1 MLHSAWRHAVLAQRG
16 DILSMKHSIPPHLL
30 RAGLRAANP
39 NLVAAD
45 KVWSRHSH
53 DKVNIG
59 ETLGNVIRTLHKAL
73 PLDEPLRA
81 LSIGSSNEPQFRI
94 LTAMFRG
101 GVHLLDLDREALGIL
116 RERVRRQTTRHVFP
130 HRADFHRLLLDREAT
145 TAFARRKLGG
155 RRVHLVTLHH
165 SLYYCPE
172 AEWEVLFR
180 NLHRHV
186 LARRS
191 AVHAVLM
198 ASRSA
203 NPHTT
208 TWLYNHFAG
217 KFCGHVNDQDLRRFG
232 RRLKAGP
239 AFADVHVS
247 ERTDRVTFWVD
258 DFAGFMAVIWMIL
271 LYPHVH
277 DYSPAQR
284 RAIVEH
290 VYHTFWRRRQ
300 PLIQTQHHLTLYR
313 GIPLQRSP

>member
-1 MLHSAWRHAVLAQRG
+1 MTTA
-16 DILSMKHSIPPHLL
+16 IPRPLL

-45 KVWSRHSH
+45 KVWSRHSR

-59 ETLGNVIRTLHKAL
+59 ETLGGVIRMLHKVL
-73 PLDEPLRA
+73 PLGQPLRA

-101 GVHLLDLDREALGIL
+101 GLHLLDLDREALRL
-116 RERVRRQTTRHVFP
+116 VRERIRRQTTRHVFA
-130 HRADFHRLLLDREAT
+130 HCVNFRRLLLKGEAT
-145 TAFARRKLGG
+145 AAFAHRVLGR

-172 AEWEVLFR
+172 SEWEILFR
-180 NLHRHV
+180 NLHRHL

-198 ASRSA
+198 ASRS
-203 NPHTT
+203 NDPHTT

-217 KFCGHVNDQDLRRFG
+217 QFCGHVNDQDLRRFG
-232 RRLKAGP
+232 RRLKSDP
-239 AFADVHVS
+239 AFADVRVC
-247 ERTDRVTFWVD
+247 ERTDRVEFWVD
-258 DFAGFMAVIWMIL
+258 DFAAFMAVVWMIL
-271 LYPHVH
+271 LHPHVH
-277 DYSPAQR
+277 RYTPPQQ

-300 PLIQTQHHLTLYR
+300 PLVQSQHHLTLFR
-313 GIPLQRSP
+313 GLSVAGGG

>member
-1 MLHSAWRHAVLAQRG
+1 MNAPV
-16 DILSMKHSIPPHLL
+16 PPRLL
-30 RAGLRAANP
+30 RAGLCAANP

-59 ETLGNVIRTLHKAL
+59 EALGGIIRVLHMTL
-73 PLDEPLRA
+73 PLHQPLRA

-101 GVHLLDLDREALGIL
+101 GVHLLDLDRDALRIV
-116 RERVRRQTTRHVFP
+116 RERVRRQTTAHVFP
-130 HRADFHRLLLDREAT
+130 HLADFRRHLLDRKAAA
-145 TAFARRKLGG
+145 AFVRQVLKRQ
-155 RRVHLVTLHH
+155 RVHLVTLHH

-172 AEWEVLFR
+172 AEWETLFQ

-186 LARRS
+186 LAPRS

-198 ASRSA
+198 AARSA
-203 NPHTT
+203 DPHTT

-217 KFCGHVNDQDLRRFG
+217 KFCGHVNDQDLLRFG
-232 RRLKAGP
+232 RRLKASP
-239 AFADVHVS
+239 AFADVRIHAQ
-247 ERTDRVTFWVD
+247 TDRVKFWVD

-271 LYPHVH
+271 LYPHIH
-277 DYSPAQR
+277 DYSAAQR

-290 VYHTFWRRRQ
+290 VYRNFWRRRQ
-300 PLIQTQHHLTLYR
+300 PLIQSQHHLTLFR
-313 GIPLQRSP
+313 RIPVAPVA

>member
-1 MLHSAWRHAVLAQRG
+1 MTAL
-16 DILSMKHSIPPHLL
+16 IPRQLL

-39 NLVAAD
+39 NLVTAD

-59 ETLGNVIRTLHKAL
+59 ETLGSVIRVLHKAL
-73 PLDEPLRA
+73 PVNAPLRA

-94 LTAMFRG
+94 LAAMFRG
-101 GVHLLDLDREALGIL
+101 GLHLLDLDREAL
-116 RERVRRQTTRHVFP
+116 RMVQERIRRQTTAHVFP
-130 HRADFHRLLLDREAT
+130 HQADFRRILLDRVAT
-145 TAFARRKLGG
+145 AAFARNVLGG

-172 AEWEVLFR
+172 PEWEVLFG

-198 ASRSA
+198 ASRSTD
-203 NPHTT
+203 PHTT
-208 TWLYNHFAG
+208 TWLYNHFAR
-217 KFCGHVNDQDLRRFG
+217 KFCGHINDQDLRRFG
-232 RRLKAGP
+232 QRLRAEST
-239 AFADVHVS
+239 FADIQVR
-247 ERTDRVTFWVD
+247 ERTDRVQFWVN
-258 DFAGFMAVIWMIL
+258 DFAGFMAVVWMIL

-277 DYSPAQR
+277 NYSSEQR

-290 VYHTFWRRRQ
+290 VYHKFWRRRQ
-300 PLIQTQHHLTLYR
+300 PLVQSQHHLTLYR
-313 GIPLQRSP
+313 GISFERLG

>member
-1 MLHSAWRHAVLAQRG
+1 MTASVPR
-16 DILSMKHSIPPHLL
+16 HLL
-30 RAGLRAANP
+30 QAGLCAANP

-45 KVWSRHSH
+45 KVWSRHSR

-59 ETLGNVIRTLHKAL
+59 EALGGVIRTLHKAL

-101 GVHLLDLDREALGIL
+101 GLHLLDLDREALNL
-116 RERVRRQTTRHVFP
+116 VRERVRRQATGHVFSY
-130 HRADFHRLLLDREAT
+130 AVDFRRLFLDSDAT
-145 TAFARRKLGG
+145 AAFARSVLGG

-172 AEWEVLFR
+172 AEWLVLFR

-186 LARRS
+186 LAPRG

-203 NPHTT
+203 NPYTT

-217 KFCGHVNDQDLRRFG
+217 FV
-232 RRLKAGP
+232 
-239 AFADVHVS
+239 VTS
-247 ERTDRVTFWVD
+247 TIRTC
-258 DFAGFMAVIWMIL
+258 AVL
-271 LYPHVH
+271 
-277 DYSPAQR
+277 AT
-284 RAIVEH
+284 A
-290 VYHTFWRRRQ
+290 
-300 PLIQTQHHLTLYR
+300 
-313 GIPLQRSP
+313 

>member
-1 MLHSAWRHAVLAQRG
+1 MAT
-16 DILSMKHSIPPHLL
+16 SIPRHLL
-30 RAGLRAANP
+30 QAGLRAANP

-45 KVWSRHSH
+45 KVWSRHSR

-59 ETLGNVIRTLHKAL
+59 EALGGIIRTLHKEL
-73 PLDEPLRA
+73 PLAEPLRA

-101 GVHLLDLDREALGIL
+101 GLHLLDQDREALGL
-116 RERVRRQTTRHVFP
+116 VQERVRRQATNHVFP
-130 HRADFHRLLLDREAT
+130 HSVDFRRLLLDGRAT
-145 TAFARRKLGG
+145 ATFAREVLGG

-172 AEWEVLFR
+172 EEWAVLFR

-186 LARRS
+186 LARRG

-203 NPHTT
+203 DPRTT

-217 KFCGHVNDQDLRRFG
+217 KFCGHVNDQDLHRFG
-232 RRLKAGP
+232 RRLKADP
-239 AFADVHVS
+239 AFADIQVR
-247 ERTDRVTFWVD
+247 ERTDRVQFWVD
-258 DFAGFMAVIWMIL
+258 DFSGFMAVIWMIL

-277 DYSPAQR
+277 DFSPVQR
-284 RAIVEH
+284 RAIIGH
-290 VYHTFWRRRQ
+290 VYRTFWRRRQ
-300 PLIQTQHHLTLYR
+300 PLIQSQHHLALYR
-313 GIPLQRSP
+313 GFTPDSVS